1 MVVAQAALHLAL
13 EAAITATTA
22 VMAVAIPE
30 AAMITA
36 VTAATTTN
44 DESLM
49 VNEDE
54 ERHLEKDCSDRD
66 NDPDSH

>member
-1 MVVAQAALHLAL
+1 
-13 EAAITATTA
+13 
-22 VMAVAIPE
+22 MAVAIPE

-44 DESLM
+44 CESLM